1 MYCKTK
7 HRFTC
12 SPWKT
17 VSSNADSL
25 TCNLLINVIWLINNV
40 EEDNST
46 SSKWAV
52 SGFQSTGI
60 LWKLCKPVSSSF
72 AMGNNEGSCVEQKY
86 CYTCCYLTPVHAVP
100 STEVYRGA
108 IKFSGSY
115 ICHKLTNPSCISR
128 NTHVHTLLV
137 SACSADSDISRHRAS
152 IKWWTATSSKNLNS
166 HHKCF
171 F

>member
-1 MYCKTK
+1 M
-7 HRFTC
+7 
-12 SPWKT
+12 
-17 VSSNADSL
+17 SSNEDGL
-25 TCNLLINVIWLINNV
+25 THNLLINATRLNNNA
-40 EEDNST
+40 EEDICT

-60 LWKLCKPVSSSF
+60 LWKLCKPVSSNF

-86 CYTCCYLTPVHAVP
+86 CHTCRHLTPVHAVVL
-100 STEVYRGA
+100 STGVYRGA
-108 IKFSGSY
+108 IKFLGRY
-115 ICHKLTNPSCISR
+115 ICHKLTNPSCTSR
-128 NTHVHTLLV
+128 NTHVQTLLV
-137 SACSADSDISRHRAS
+137 SAWSADSDISRQRAS